1 MERMEIEHTDR
12 DKVLKNLMKFN
23 QSILKKKDTLEGVVE
38 LSLFG
43 TEDDTLSATSFVA
56 IPKENLYPIFELLLK
71 QGIGLF
77 DKDKS
82 LEFFGLSKDEI
93 TKELFFNFMRIVTE
107 RVLISLKFQE
117 FEEIERE
124 HPQVRDFVQNHMQA
138 LLSYGILGPEDKDL
152 DLED

>member
-1 MERMEIEHTDR
+1 M
-12 DKVLKNLMKFN
+12 
-23 QSILKKKDTLEGVVE
+23 
-38 LSLFG
+38 
-43 TEDDTLSATSFVA
+43 
-56 IPKENLYPIFELLLK
+56 K

-93 TKELFFNFMRIVTE
+93 AKELFFNFMRIVTE
-107 RVLISLKFQE
+107 RVLTRLQFQE

-138 LLSYGILGPEDKDL
+138 LLSYGILGLEDKDL

>member
-56 IPKENLYPIFELLLK
+56 IPRENLYPSFELLLK

-82 LEFFGLSKDEI
+82 LEFFWSIK
-93 TKELFFNFMRIVTE
+93 R
-107 RVLISLKFQE
+107 
-117 FEEIERE
+117 
-124 HPQVRDFVQNHMQA
+124 
-138 LLSYGILGPEDKDL
+138 
-152 DLED
+152 